1 MHELLERGHLALRRG
16 DSAAAREAFAAAESI
31 DVGGDVL
38 AGLAQA
44 DYLDHDHDAAI
55 AGWEKAYAAYRSE
68 RNHSAAGRMAQH
80 LSYMNGMFRGDRAV
94 MNGWLARAE
103 TLMDGAEH
111 TEAVGWVALYKGMF
125 ENDPEVREQRFREAL
140 ASARHFHAAELE
152 LNALAYLGATL
163 VHEDR
168 TEEGMLLL
176 DEALAALAGHEVD
189 DFLVIQEVFCQL
201 FAACEH
207 AHDVVRAD
215 QWIRVGE
222 AMAAQRNLPAVA
234 AFCHAHYGGIMTA
247 AGRWP
252 DADLALTEA
261 VRLFALGPRSQHAAS
276 LARLANLRVLQG
288 RLEEAEQLLI
298 DADLG
303 LDPEA
308 AVPTASLHLAR
319 GDHGLARDVL
329 EQALGRVDQGRPAGA
344 RLLGLLVDVHL
355 AANRTTDAADAADRL
370 LDIARHHPTPFLR
383 AVAALAR
390 GRVCLASGTGDPQT
404 CLREALD
411 GFTSALM
418 PADGALARLELA
430 RVLAETN
437 PEVARAEAR
446 AAHDAFQRMQ
456 AARQVDAAAAVL
468 RSLGDRTAS
477 ARPGGDVLTKR
488 EAEVLDLLGF
498 GLSNPEIAER
508 LYISRKTVEHH
519 VGNVLAKLGL
529 RSRAEAAAYATRLG
543 ATQRQDDQ

>member
-1 MHELLERGHLALRRG
+1 MTDTVQKLLERGSLALRRG
-16 DSAAAREAFAAAESI
+16 DSAGARDAFHEAAGLGA
-31 DVGGDVL
+31 DGDAL

-55 AGWEKAYAAYRSE
+55 AGWERAYAAYRTE
-68 RNHSAAGRMAQH
+68 RNHVEAGRMAQH
-80 LSYMNGMFRGDRAV
+80 LAYTNGMIRGDRAV
-94 MNGWLARAE
+94 MSGWLARAQ
-103 TLMDGAEH
+103 TLMEGAEH
-111 TEAVGWVALYKGMF
+111 TVAAGWVSHYKGMF
-125 ENDPEVREQRFREAL
+125 ENDPHLREGRFREAL
-140 ASARHFHAAELE
+140 TAARHFEEADLE

-163 VHEDR
+163 VHQDR

-207 AHDVVRAD
+207 ANDVARAD

-222 AMAAQRNLPAVA
+222 AIAEQRQLPAVA
-234 AFCHAHYGGIMTA
+234 AFCQAHYGGIMTA

-261 VRLFALGPRSQHAAS
+261 VRLFALGPRSQQAAS

-288 RLEEAEQLLI
+288 RLEEAEQLLV

-303 LDPEA
+303 MDPEA
-308 AVPTASLHLAR
+308 AAPTAALHLAR
-319 GDHGLARDVL
+319 GNHALARDVL
-329 EQALGRVDQGRPAGA
+329 EQALGRVEEGRPAGA

-355 AANRTTDAADAADRL
+355 AEQRYGEAASAAERL
-370 LDIARHHPTPFLR
+370 VDVARRHPTPFLR

-390 GRVCLASGTGDPQT
+390 GRVCLASGTGEPQT

-411 GFTSALM
+411 GFAQAQM
-418 PADGALARLELA
+418 PADVALARLELA
-430 RVLAETN
+430 RVLIEAQ
-437 PEVARAEAR
+437 PEVALAEAR
-446 AAHDAFQRMQ
+446 AAHDAFERLQ
-456 AARQVDAAAAVL
+456 AARQVDAAAAIL
-468 RSLGDRTAS
+468 RSLGVRTAS
-477 ARPGGDVLTKR
+477 ARADGSALSKR
-488 EAEVLDLLGF
+488 EAEVLDLLGH

-529 RSRAEAAAYATRLG
+529 RSRAEAAAYATRTG
-543 ATQRQDDQ
+543 SVTQ